1 MYWTF
6 FLSNFQIKFQ
16 CKNKFR
22 FQLSKSVI
30 PTQDQNCLTSKQR
43 FYTKKNYRAFKSS
56 QLSNV
61 KFFTFALQVSEA
73 LKLPSFPPDCKH
85 VYKRGSLLSFEQREG
100 NCSERIWDDSF
111 QLQLNPKFQ
120 NETQRTKHAI
130 KFHEISPKNTNFSI
144 RTFPYQL
151 MQCVTWQVKN
161 SYAYKLEALWAF
173 YSLSNTLENKQH
185 KWWIR
190 TALMMGNT
198 HTIRGPWGELEIAW
212 QRLDFTC
219 ALSPDGSLPPPRRTA
234 RASSLAGIG
243 CRQLRSPWLVST
255 LPHAAA
261 ADSSAAWA
269 AESPARPPR
278 VCGGADLGSWMR
290 CRQKMQKYSSNQGAK
305 CKKYPYWALVAKCR
319 ITAQKILS

>member
-1 MYWTF
+1 
-6 FLSNFQIKFQ
+6 
-16 CKNKFR
+16 
-22 FQLSKSVI
+22 
-30 PTQDQNCLTSKQR
+30 
-43 FYTKKNYRAFKSS
+43 
-56 QLSNV
+56 
-61 KFFTFALQVSEA
+61 
-73 LKLPSFPPDCKH
+73 
-85 VYKRGSLLSFEQREG
+85 
-100 NCSERIWDDSF
+100 
-111 QLQLNPKFQ
+111 LNPKFQ